1 MFGGTT
7 VVRREPIGVIGGIV
21 PGNFPQGCPQAC
33 LTSSRPV
40 AARTR
45 SPSAPHAAAIP
56 TAPRGPQRAEAP
68 GRLPHPGQHGTA
80 PTPQGRCDR
89 SPPHGQDRRPPLTAT
104 VPPSAR
110 PAMPDTVTGQL
121 AHQQGGVIPAQV
133 PGTDHPDCERA
144 GDPRPLAPS
153 GHRHALPDLRPSHH
167 CTPTSPASRPSTSPG
182 PAGHV
187 YGDARSTQLLT
198 SSRNTLS
205 ARPVR
210 GCSWKADGAHRP
222 LRWPGRP
229 SAICP
234 WTPRHAGLQRY
245 KVTHGGTE
253 KKRPA

>member
-104 VPPSAR
+104 VPPAAPDRLCRTLLPDSSLTSRAASSPHRCPEPITPTANARATRARSPRLATVTLSRIFGPAIIAPRLPRPPAPAHHRGRQAMYTGMRARLSCSRQAGTRYRRGPFVAVRGKPTVHTDRSGGPDAR
-110 PAMPDTVTGQL
+110 PLYV
-121 AHQQGGVIPAQV
+121 
-133 PGTDHPDCERA
+133 R
-144 GDPRPLAPS
+144 
-153 GHRHALPDLRPSHH
+153 GHRD
-167 CTPTSPASRPSTSPG
+167 TP
-182 PAGHV
+182 V
-187 YGDARSTQLLT
+187 Y
-198 SSRNTLS
+198 S
-205 ARPVR
+205 ATR
-210 GCSWKADGAHRP
+210 
-222 LRWPGRP
+222 
-229 SAICP
+229 
-234 WTPRHAGLQRY
+234 
-245 KVTHGGTE
+245 
-253 KKRPA
+253 